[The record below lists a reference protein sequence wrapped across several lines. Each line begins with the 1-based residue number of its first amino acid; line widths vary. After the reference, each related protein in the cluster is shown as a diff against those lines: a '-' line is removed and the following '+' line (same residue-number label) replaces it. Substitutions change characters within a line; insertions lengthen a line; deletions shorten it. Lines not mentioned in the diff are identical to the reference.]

1 MLRGIKCFLP
11 SLFVDNDEEIVEY
24 AVKPLLARSG
34 PLDDIDVAL
43 RLIYALGKME
53 KWLYADITH
62 FSQFYQYLKEQDT
75 SPASPM
81 TSPDF
86 ISNVNCITRNA
97 TLFSALE
104 SMKFADFAAWSEVRF
119 TAMIKTAL
127 TGGNDNFKGTYA
139 VKIGL
144 TVNGLHVEAHYPD
157 DEIENVH
164 KPLLRQLAK
173 RHFASASRRTIVFSA
188 RRPGRANPR

>member
-1 MLRGIKCFLP
+1 MTTLTEDDVLEQLDAQNNLLAFMTTAHSFLLQGIKCFLP

-62 FSQFYQYLKEQDT
+62 FSQFFQYLKEQDT
-75 SPASPM
+75 IPGFADDI
-81 TSPDF
+81 TWDF

-97 TLFSALE
+97 TLFGALE
-104 SMKFADFAAWSEVRF
+104 TMKFADFAAWSEVRF

-127 TGGNDNFKGTYA
+127 TLA
-139 VKIGL
+139 VTTILKEL
-144 TVNGLHVEAHYPD
+144 TP
-157 DEIENVH
+157 
-164 KPLLRQLAK
+164 
-173 RHFASASRRTIVFSA
+173 
-188 RRPGRANPR
+188 